1 MNLESG
7 CFDTIH
13 IFKIPLEDLTTD
25 LKKKPH
31 KHIALGFC
39 RKQQVEYRILLDF
52 MLLIFVVLHDSGL
65 QSIWTLLYVGR
76 ICAILSS
83 YCSFNVLHGEIRV
96 NLLFSLRF
104 LIFQD

>member
-7 CFDTIH
+7 CFDTIY

-39 RKQQVEYRILLDF
+39 RKQQVSRILLDF

-65 QSIWTLLYVGR
+65 QSIRTLLYVGR
-76 ICAILSS
+76 ICAIFSS

-96 NLLFSLRF
+96 ILLFSLRF